1 MFKYL
6 QKLPKKINCNIL
18 MPPSASGQF
27 ILTDSTLTE
36 NQYLKLHLCDV
47 KKLYAKYSSTY
58 PEFGQCVASP

>member
-1 MFKYL
+1 
-6 QKLPKKINCNIL
+6 

-36 NQYLKLHLCDV
+36 NQHLKLHVCDV